1 MIDKETVQLFADDGR
16 QASSEEVSLMAKM
29 LLDADEKL
37 NNAAINLRASER
49 SAAEMAAGEAKW
61 CARASQM
68 EKELQALREKFSHPA
83 YWVTYYPDTDEECFR
98 VHSHSGP
105 ESCARRIASEIGGY
119 VCPVYHGEPD
129 YSKRDSAEQRGA
141 HVI

>member
-1 MIDKETVQLFADDGR
+1 MIDKETITLFSEDGS
-16 QASSEEVSLMAKM
+16 QASKEEVAMMAKM
-29 LLDADEKL
+29 LLNADERL
-37 NNAAINLRASER
+37 INAAINLRASER
-49 SAAEMAAGEAKW
+49 SAADMAEGEAKW
-61 CARASQM
+61 CARASQL

-83 YWVTYYPDTDEECFR
+83 YWITYHPDTDEECFR

-105 ESCARRIASEIGGY
+105 ESCARRIAGEIGGY

-129 YSKRDSAEQRGA
+129 YSKPQAAQERGA